1 MPLVLA
7 DRVKDTTTTTGTGT
21 ITLSGTAPIG
31 YVSFGTAIGNAN
43 TTYYTITAGSEW
55 EVGVGTYTA
64 AGTLLSRDTVLASS
78 AGGTTKVTF
87 SAGTKDVFVTY
98 PAGKAIY
105 EDGSDNVGIGTL
117 TPGARLDVAGNI
129 RLSAASP
136 NIELNNGGGMVYG
149 PAANTLAFATA
160 GGPGAPVERMRIDSS
175 GNLLLGTTTTKNRL
189 TVAAG
194 GVANAPTLGTA
205 GGIAYLSNNDSAYG
219 LTIGTTT
226 SDGHVWLQAQRTDG
240 TATAYNITLNEA
252 GGNVGI
258 GTTSISY
265 KLEVAGDVRIAG
277 GGGDL
282 RIQSATGTT
291 ATTGD
296 SQIYN
301 DANNMIFT
309 TGTTTAE
316 RFRIG
321 SVGQWG
327 IGGATYG
334 TSGQVFSSGGPSAA
348 PTWLTLATVATSGS
362 FADLSNKPGIRS
374 NGQNAISATT
384 TLGAGDKGTN
394 ILILTSGITLTFP
407 SSGYSSG
414 EGVAI
419 SNVSGG
425 SITLSAP
432 GGSDFGTTLPNNG
445 AFLAF
450 CDGGGFWR
458 QYCYSTERL

>member
-136 NIELNNGGGMVYG
+136 NIELNNGGRMVYG

-175 GNLLLGTTTTKNRL
+175 GN
-189 TVAAG
+189 
-194 GVANAPTLGTA
+194 
-205 GGIAYLSNNDSAYG
+205 I
-219 LTIGTTT
+219 
-226 SDGHVWLQAQRTDG
+226 
-240 TATAYNITLNEA
+240 
-252 GGNVGI
+252 GI

-265 KLEVAGDVRIAG
+265 RLEVAGDVRIAG
-277 GGGDL
+277 SGGDL

-291 ATTGD
+291 STGGD

-301 DANNMIFT
+301 DANNMVFT

-432 GGSDFGTTLPNNG
+432 GGSDFGTTLPDNG
-445 AFLAF
+445 AFFAF